1 VTQAGTQPL
10 PTDASQE
17 ITDLVREVFDREH
30 SEHLDAETLQRAL
43 ASLLAAYPDAPIAAI
58 RDDGVVVAMPSS
70 IGLQRNPVLEARSAL
85 DLIVYDDEVLSGWDR
100 VLTVGAA
107 VYAVHPM
114 SNPEITGTVYG
125 LDLRERHGVILT
137 VSVFAETDD
146 AGRPAPSIEL
156 PEVTPRFAS
165 VRKDARSFLSSVDVA
180 MTQILGWSAE
190 EMEGHRSIE
199 FIHPDDH
206 ALAIDNWMQ
215 MLAAPGPARR
225 VRLRHRRR
233 DESWVWLEV
242 TNHNLLHDPDHHC
255 VVSEMV
261 DISEE
266 MSAHEALKAREQL
279 LDSLAEAVPVGLLQ
293 VNADRRVVYTNDR
306 LHQILGVELTED
318 ASAQMASVGD
328 DDRAALE
335 EALDR
340 VLRDGQQSDM
350 EVELR
355 RPPSG
360 ELRFCTVSLRAL
372 KDAGGAIHGAIA
384 CVADITDGARMREE
398 LERRATFDELTGCYN
413 RASIMRALEVNI
425 ASGERHAERAV
436 VFVDLDGFKAVN
448 DCYGHAAG
456 DELLKA
462 VAVRLRSAVRDG
474 DIVGRIGGDEFLVVC
489 PDVGGPEEAMKLA
502 ERLARAQSAAVGL
515 TGGGVTALVS
525 IGVAWSAG
533 GSADA
538 YSIVA
543 RADDAMYASKREG
556 AGRPKL
562 ASVDAP
568 LRGHSL
574 QVGV

>member
-1 VTQAGTQPL
+1 VTQAGTQPP
-10 PTDASQE
+10 PTDTSRELA
-17 ITDLVREVFDREH
+17 DLVREVFEGEH
-30 SEHLDAETLQRAL
+30 SGHLDAETLQSAL

-70 IGLQRNPVLEARSAL
+70 VGLQRNPVLEARSAL
-85 DLIVYDDEVLSGWDR
+85 DLVVYDEQVLSGWDR
-100 VLTVGAA
+100 VLTTGAA
-107 VYAVHPM
+107 VYAVHPV
-114 SNPEITGTVYG
+114 SNPELTGTVYG
-125 LDLRERHGVILT
+125 LDLRERHGVIVT
-137 VSVFAETDD
+137 VSVFAQSED
-146 AGRPAPSIEL
+146 AGPLATGEL

-233 DESWVWLEV
+233 DDSWVWLEV
-242 TNHNLLHDPDHHC
+242 TNHNLLNDPDHHC
-255 VVSEMV
+255 VISEMV

-279 LDSLAEAVPVGLLQ
+279 LDGLAEAVPVGLLQ
-293 VNADRRVVYTNDR
+293 VDAERRVVYTNDR
-306 LHQILGVELTED
+306 LHEILGVELMEE
-318 ASAQMASVGD
+318 ASAQMASVSCADQGL
-328 DDRAALE
+328 LE
-335 EALDR
+335 ETLDR
-340 VLRDGQQSDM
+340 VLGDGQQSDI

-372 KDAGGAIHGAIA
+372 RDAGGAIHGAIA
-384 CVADITDGARMREE
+384 CVADITDGAHMREE

-425 ASGERHAERAV
+425 ASGQRHAERAV

-456 DELLKA
+456 DELLKI
-462 VAVRLRSAVRDG
+462 VAERLRAAVRDG
-474 DIVGRIGGDEFLVVC
+474 DIVGRLGGDEFLVVC
-489 PDVGGPEEAMKLA
+489 PDVGGPDEAMKLA
-502 ERLARAQSAAVGL
+502 ERLARSQRTAVDL
-515 TGGGVTALVS
+515 TDAGVTALVS

-533 GSADA
+533 ASADA

-543 RADDAMYASKREG
+543 QADDAMYASKREG

-562 ASVDAP
+562 ATVDAP
-568 LRGHSL
+568 SRGDSL